1 MVHYFHN
8 RRCLSFQRFKTSTEK
23 FCRRWR
29 LNDCWFYWQLF
40 KTQDPLEAFK
50 WGVACGSATA
60 FSDDLASEDFIQE
73 LIHEVTIEKF
83 QNKSTKGG
91 K

>member
-1 MVHYFHN
+1 MG
-8 RRCLSFQRFKTSTEK
+8 CQ
-23 FCRRWR
+23 
-29 LNDCWFYWQLF
+29 
-40 KTQDPLEAFK
+40 
-50 WGVACGSATA
+50 ACGSATA